1 MHTRYTRA
9 PKLGIVGGLGAL
21 AGADLLYRLVA
32 ATPVKSEEDHR
43 EIHFEQRPLHETV
56 LPSAPG
62 YSPFARKFYVF
73 DTLSRMERDGC
84 EIALLPC
91 FVSHTF
97 LDELR
102 SELGIHIVDMMRS
115 IGEHLA
121 RLDPLPKTIG
131 VITTPYV
138 RDSGLFERVVP
149 EGLRVEYPSDAQQQ
163 ALIQAI
169 YGPDGFKSGK
179 RGARVTDPVE
189 AILQDFRSQ
198 GITTILSG
206 MTEIPLLLPHL
217 SVPDGVSVI
226 DTNALYAAQALIES
240 DTVHRAAF
248 KIGVVGG
255 VGPAATV
262 DFLDKIVS
270 NTNSARDQDHV
281 KILVEQNPQIPDRT
295 ENLMGE
301 GTDPTIA
308 LYSTAKKLERGG
320 ADIIAIPCNT
330 AHAYVERI
338 QRHLD
343 IPIVSILT
351 ETTQH
356 IVSHYPNVR
365 KVGILAT
372 NGTVGSGLYQ
382 TSLEQAGLEPVVP
395 DEAFQALVMESI
407 YGPNGVKAGHTSGKC
422 RQQLLQAVE
431 HVLAKGADAV
441 ILGCTELPL
450 IAPNPQESNAIAL
463 DPTLILARKCVAL
476 ASDAEGV

>member
-1 MHTRYTRA
+1 
-9 PKLGIVGGLGAL
+9 
-21 AGADLLYRLVA
+21 
-32 ATPVKSEEDHR
+32 
-43 EIHFEQRPLHETV
+43 
-56 LPSAPG
+56 
-62 YSPFARKFYVF
+62 
-73 DTLSRMERDGC
+73 
-84 EIALLPC
+84 
-91 FVSHTF
+91 
-97 LDELR
+97 
-102 SELGIHIVDMMRS
+102 
-115 IGEHLA
+115 
-121 RLDPLPKTIG
+121 
-131 VITTPYV
+131 
-138 RDSGLFERVVP
+138 
-149 EGLRVEYPSDAQQQ
+149 
-163 ALIQAI
+163 
-169 YGPDGFKSGK
+169 
-179 RGARVTDPVE
+179 
-189 AILQDFRSQ
+189 
-198 GITTILSG
+198 
-206 MTEIPLLLPHL
+206 
-217 SVPDGVSVI
+217 
-226 DTNALYAAQALIES
+226 
-240 DTVHRAAF
+240 
-248 KIGVVGG
+248 
-255 VGPAATV
+255 
-262 DFLDKIVS
+262 
-270 NTNSARDQDHV
+270 
-281 KILVEQNPQIPDRT
+281 
-295 ENLMGE
+295 MGE